1 MKKTLI
7 ILGVIALVAV
17 GVMIVG
23 PFFILNEGE
32 QAVVVRFGKIV
43 KVHTEAGLKF
53 RSPFVDD
60 VLKYPK
66 KLMSWDGEP
75 QKIPTKENQFIYV
88 DTTARWRIADPVKF
102 YESVS
107 NLENA
112 YGRLDDVIDS
122 AVRTVISSNYLREA
136 VRNSDE
142 LMKSSA
148 IETFQTGESVGSSS
162 LLELTNSQTQF
173 EKIEK
178 GREEL
183 SGEMIKSVAL
193 IVPSYGIEVLDI
205 IPRQIK
211 YSEELTDSVYQRM
224 IKERN
229 QIAQAFRSY
238 GEGKKAEWLGKA
250 RERTTLDTFFSIC
263 KSRNLERQGRC
274 RGFEDFRGCLW
285 KRSFF
290 LRILEG
296 DGVLQGYGAQFQEN
310 PFDRH
315 GLFQIPLQ
323 PGREIEPD
331 DSARKLRPY
340 AEFPCRVRADFQ
352 YGIAA
357 GAAGAWIDYKR
368 AILQRHAAG
377 FVDMPANPDFRQ
389 MLIH

>member
-1 MKKTLI
+1 MKKPLI
-7 ILGVIALVAV
+7 ILGVIALVAI

-66 KLMSWDGEP
+66 KLMSWDGEA

-183 SGEMIKSVAL
+183 SNEMIKSVSS
-193 IVPSYGIEVLDI
+193 IVPSFGIEVLDI

-238 GEGKKAEWLGKA
+238 GEGKKAEWLGKLENEQRSILSSA
-250 RERTTLDTFFSIC
+250 YAKAETLKGKADAEASKIFADAY
-263 KSRNLERQGRC
+263 GR
-274 RGFEDFRGCLW
+274 DP
-285 KRSFF
+285 SFF
-290 LRILEG
+290 EFWKAMESYKATVPNFKKTLSTNMDYFKYL
-296 DGVLQGYGAQFQEN
+296 YS
-310 PFDRH
+310 PT
-315 GLFQIPLQ
+315 
-323 PGREIEPD
+323 GR
-331 DSARKLRPY
+331 
-340 AEFPCRVRADFQ
+340 
-352 YGIAA
+352 
-357 GAAGAWIDYKR
+357 
-368 AILQRHAAG
+368 
-377 FVDMPANPDFRQ
+377 
-389 MLIH
+389 